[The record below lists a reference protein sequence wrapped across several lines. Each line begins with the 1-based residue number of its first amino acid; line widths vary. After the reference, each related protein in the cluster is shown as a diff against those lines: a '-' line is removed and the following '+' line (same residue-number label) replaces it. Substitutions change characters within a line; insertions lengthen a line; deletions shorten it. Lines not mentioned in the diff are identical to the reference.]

1 MLPNEEYGKE
11 NFLLSHKVAEGSLI
25 VEVSDIYTGSD
36 ETDDLLVLYSDILQ
50 SVSQLQCSC
59 TVFRYT
65 YRNADNAER
74 SKSVMIPDGFKVWYN
89 SFDLLNM

>member
-1 MLPNEEYGKE
+1 MLPNDEYGKE
-11 NFLLSHKVAEGSLI
+11 NFILSHKVAAGSLI
-25 VEVSDIYTGSD
+25 VEVSAIYTGSD

-50 SVSQLQCSC
+50 SVSQLQCGC

-65 YRNADNAER
+65 YRNADNAE
-74 SKSVMIPDGFKVWYN
+74 SVMIPDGFKVWYN